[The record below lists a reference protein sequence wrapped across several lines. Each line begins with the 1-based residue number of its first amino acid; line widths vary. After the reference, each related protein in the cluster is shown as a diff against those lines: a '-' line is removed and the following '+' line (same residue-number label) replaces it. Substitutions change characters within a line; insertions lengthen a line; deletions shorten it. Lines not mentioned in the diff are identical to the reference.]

1 MHHVIGQCPICDDEL
16 AVTRLQCNTCGT
28 TLDGRFSLGS
38 WYRLSDEQI
47 IFLNC
52 FIRNQ
57 GKITWVAEEV
67 GQSYPTVRARLN
79 EIILALGLAP
89 RSDSPDGERRRAT
102 EHRQAILSDLA
113 AGSISPEEAARLL
126 QNIPE

>member
-1 MHHVIGQCPICDDEL
+1 MHHVIGQCPICNDEL
-16 AVTRLQCNTCGT
+16 AVTRLQCSTCGT

-38 WYRLSDEQI
+38 WYTLSDEQLS
-47 IFLNC
+47 FLNC

-79 EIILALGLAP
+79 EIILTLGLAP
-89 RSDSPDGERRRAT
+89 RSDSPDDERRRAT
-102 EHRQAILSDLA
+102 EQRQAILNDLA
-113 AGSISPEEAARLL
+113 AGSISAEEAARLL
-126 QNIPE
+126 QNIPD